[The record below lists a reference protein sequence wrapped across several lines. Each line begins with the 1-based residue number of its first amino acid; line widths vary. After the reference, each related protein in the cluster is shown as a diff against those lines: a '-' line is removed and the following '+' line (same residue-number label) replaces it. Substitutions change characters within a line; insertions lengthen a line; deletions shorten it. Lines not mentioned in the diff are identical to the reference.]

1 MAMYNNIYKN
11 IINRVQK
18 NLTAS
23 EIFTLHTI
31 PVQILPAVRDKTYCI
46 IGGQAKLI
54 GGSTPYNRNEKIHI
68 VDFNADTNLPIARF
82 GFTINST
89 ETSNGLQIINS
100 NLSNN
105 ISSEIYL
112 MLSANNPT
120 VGDQEYQITLF
131 YSLL

>member
-18 NLTAS
+18 NLTAT
-23 EIFTLHTI
+23 EILNLYTNRVI
-31 PVQILPAVRDKTYCI
+31 ILPAVIGKTYSI

-54 GGSTPYNRNEKIHI
+54 SGNTPYNIIDNIYV
-68 VDFNADTNLPIARF
+68 VDFNEDTNFPIARF
-82 GFTINST
+82 NFTINT
-89 ETSNGLQIINS
+89 TVNSNGLEIINS

-105 ISSEIYL
+105 ISSQIIL

>member
-1 MAMYNNIYKN
+1 MAMFNNIYKN
-11 IINRVQK
+11 IISRVQK

-23 EIFTLHTI
+23 EILTLNTL
-31 PVQILPAVRDKTYCI
+31 PVQILPSVRGKTYCI

-54 GGSTPYNRNEKIHI
+54 NGSTPYNQNEKVHI
-68 VDFNADTNLPIARF
+68 VDFNVDTNLPIARF
-82 GFTINST
+82 SFTIDST

-105 ISSEIYL
+105 IDSEIYL
-112 MLSANNPT
+112 MLSGSNPT
-120 VGDQEYQITLF
+120 IGDLEYQITLF